1 MQDIFFKELKCAEMR
16 KRNISLAAENRQ
28 VNEKLASLD
37 AQLEIYM
44 HSEAEV
50 SQMLRQEQ
58 NKVIGEFDKF
68 VPYNLYRPVSNR
80 ISLSVNLNSHL
91 TRWFSTTNDPFMCTY
106 QVLNEVVSQK
116 FFKRLPLKL
125 NFATFGDISSNRK
138 LNFQSPLNR
147 K

>member
-1 MQDIFFKELKCAEMR
+1 MR

-58 NKVIGEFDKF
+58 NKVIGESDKF
-68 VPYNLYRPVSNR
+68 VPYNLYRPISNR
-80 ISLSVNLNSHL
+80 MSLSVNL
-91 TRWFSTTNDPFMCTY
+91 
-106 QVLNEVVSQK
+106 K
-116 FFKRLPLKL
+116 
-125 NFATFGDISSNRK
+125 DIH
-138 LNFQSPLNR
+138 
-147 K
+147 

>member
-1 MQDIFFKELKCAEMR
+1 MQDNFKELKCAEMR

-80 ISLSVNLNSHL
+80 MSLSVNLN
-91 TRWFSTTNDPFMCTY
+91 
-106 QVLNEVVSQK
+106 
-116 FFKRLPLKL
+116 
-125 NFATFGDISSNRK
+125 DIY
-138 LNFQSPLNR
+138 
-147 K
+147 

>member
-1 MQDIFFKELKCAEMR
+1 MQDNFKELKCAEMR

-58 NKVIGEFDKF
+58 NKVIGE
-68 VPYNLYRPVSNR
+68 LHITTS
-80 ISLSVNLNSHL
+80 SLNSYRINY
-91 TRWFSTTNDPFMCTY
+91 T
-106 QVLNEVVSQK
+106 
-116 FFKRLPLKL
+116 
-125 NFATFGDISSNRK
+125 G
-138 LNFQSPLNR
+138 
-147 K
+147 

>member
-1 MQDIFFKELKCAEMR
+1 MR

-68 VPYNLYRPVSNR
+68 VPYNLHRPVSNR
-80 ISLSVNLNSHL
+80 TSLSVNLKGS
-91 TRWFSTTNDPFMCTY
+91 
-106 QVLNEVVSQK
+106 VVIVSK
-116 FFKRLPLKL
+116 
-125 NFATFGDISSNRK
+125 NI
-138 LNFQSPLNR
+138 
-147 K
+147 